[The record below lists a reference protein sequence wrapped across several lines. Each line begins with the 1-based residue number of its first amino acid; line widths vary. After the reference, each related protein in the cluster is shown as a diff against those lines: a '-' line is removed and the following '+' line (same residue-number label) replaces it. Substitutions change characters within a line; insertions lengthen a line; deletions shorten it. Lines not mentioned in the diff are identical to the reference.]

1 GLLAVVVVTALAI
14 ALGTMSF
21 AKGEARRTLD
31 DRLRLMFLA
40 SGCAALI
47 YEVVWMHL
55 LRLVIGASALSVG
68 IVLAS
73 FMGGMFLGSLLF
85 ARFVGQGRHPLQVYA
100 LLEVGIGVFGLL

>member
-1 GLLAVVVVTALAI
+1 MRAL
-14 ALGTMSF
+14 F
-21 AKGEARRTLD
+21 V
-31 DRLRLMFLA
+31 A

-47 YEVVWMHL
+47 YEVVWFHL

-85 ARFVGQGRHPLQVYA
+85 TRYVPAHKDPCASTDSSRSA
-100 LLEVGIGVFGLL
+100 LASLAW